1 VIGIKSTF
9 LKTLTAQEMGHNQIS
24 CQATD
29 TIYMGF
35 GEQIKA
41 KYKRQD
47 QGINRRLKHSEKTPQ
62 TLKENF

>member
-1 VIGIKSTF
+1 
-9 LKTLTAQEMGHNQIS
+9 MGHNQIS

>member
-1 VIGIKSTF
+1 
-9 LKTLTAQEMGHNQIS
+9 MGHNQIS

-29 TIYMGF
+29 TIYVRF